1 MTERSFNKGEII
13 FKEGE
18 LGDTLYRVADGSVA
32 IVAAL
37 GQDGQK
43 TLTEL
48 GKDSYFGEMAVVDVY
63 PRSASAVAAI
73 DGTVVN
79 EYKDSELKELFASH
93 PEAIYEILIHLSE
106 RLRNVTTNYL
116 TVAKLISKLDL
127 DSEESRK
134 GFFARIKEHREAS
147 RKAVAI
153 SEPSVD
159 YIRKSTKG
167 SMPAIQ
173 QYDKGTIICKEGEKG
188 KCMYS
193 VQGGNVGI
201 FTGYGTPDEKML
213 TEIASGS
220 FFGEMGML
228 QNMERSATAVAV
240 AEATTIEAIYP
251 EDLEVLFKE
260 NPTEVIM
267 IVDHLAS
274 RLRNMTKRYNEAYKI
289 AHDLID
295 LDDKPASADLKDT
308 VKGFKANIYA

>member
-13 FKEGE
+13 FKEGQ
-18 LGDTLYRVADGSVA
+18 LGDTFYRVAAGSVC

-37 GQDGQK
+37 GEDGQK

-48 GKDSYFGEMAVVDVY
+48 GEGRYFGEMAVVDVY

-73 DGTVVN
+73 DGTVVD
-79 EYKDSELKELFASH
+79 EYKDNELKELFENH
-93 PEAIYEILIHLSE
+93 PEAIYEILINLSE

-116 TVAKLISKLDL
+116 TVAKLISKVDL
-127 DSEESRK
+127 DSAESRK

-147 RKAVAI
+147 RKAMQIA
-153 SEPSVD
+153 EPSVD
-159 YIRKSTKG
+159 YVRKSTKG
-167 SMPAIQ
+167 NIPSIQ

-201 FTGYGTPDEKML
+201 FTGYGTPDEKEL
-213 TEIASGS
+213 TEIASGA

-228 QNMERSATAVAV
+228 QDMERSATAVAV
-240 AEATTIEAIYP
+240 ADKTTIEAIYP
-251 EDLEVLFKE
+251 EDLAEMFKE
-260 NPTEVIM
+260 KPTEVAM

-274 RLRNMTKRYNEAYKI
+274 RLRNMTKKYNEAYKI
-289 AHDLID
+289 AHDLIE
-295 LDDKPASADLKDT
+295 LDDKPASAEIKDA
-308 VKGFKANIYA
+308 VEGIEANIYA